1 MRARPPR
8 APRRPVPPPGPWR
21 VPPRPD
27 RLAADPHY
35 DLAAA
40 LDALR
45 RIVRALGISART
57 AERSVGVTGA
67 QLLVLQLLRDGPARS
82 LNELAEH
89 TFTHQSTVS
98 VVVDRLVTRGLVS
111 RRRSTEDARRLVLTV
126 TAAGRVALRRAP
138 PPAQVQLI
146 GALEALP
153 TATRRS
159 LAEALEMIVAGMG
172 LAAEPPGMLF
182 DEALSLSR
190 VSPSPVPSRRS
201 RPRR

>member
-1 MRARPPR
+1 MGARPR
-8 APRRPVPPPGPWR
+8 HTPRRPAPRHLSSRPGR
-21 VPPRPD
+21 R
-27 RLAADPHY
+27 AADPHH

-82 LNELAEH
+82 LNELAER

-98 VVVDRLVTRGLVS
+98 VIVDRLVTRGLVT
-111 RRRSTEDARRLVLTV
+111 RRRSTEDARRLVLTL
-126 TAAGRVALRRAP
+126 TPAGRVALRRAP

-146 GALEALP
+146 GSLEALP
-153 TATRRS
+153 PAARRA
-159 LAEALEMIVAGMG
+159 LAQTLEAIVTGMG

-182 DEALSLSR
+182 DEALTHSGVPPR
-190 VSPSPVPSRRS
+190 PVPGRRGESRR
-201 RPRR
+201 